1 MKKFLYIIA
10 AVFAQLLFAVLLF
23 VANCAA
29 SNYYTLLQCNVWV
42 GCINV
47 EAFIVS
53 LVTTILIMREV
64 FTEIRLLDY

>member
-10 AVFAQLLFAVLLF
+10 AVFAPLLFAVLLF
-23 VANCAA
+23 LANCSAG
-29 SNYYTLLQCNVWV
+29 NHWTLLQCDVWV

-53 LVTTILIMREV
+53 LVTAGLFMREV
-64 FTEIRLLDY
+64 FTKIRLLDC